1 MILKIY
7 KIQDNGIWIPKNELE
22 EWYDH
27 YTKLSARYSKD
38 DIELAMFYAGMADV
52 LSDMIKHIE
61 Q

>member
-1 MILKIY
+1 MILKTY

-27 YTKLSARYSKD
+27 YTKLSVRLSKD
-38 DIELAMFYAGMADV
+38 DIKMAMFYAGVADV
-52 LSDMIKHIE
+52 LYDMIKDLE

>member
-27 YTKLSARYSKD
+27 YTKLSARLGKD
-38 DIELAMFYAGMADV
+38 DIGLGMFYAGMADV
-52 LSDMIKHIE
+52 LSDIIKHIE

>member
-1 MILKIY
+1 MMLKIY

-27 YTKLSARYSKD
+27 YTKLSARLSKAN
-38 DIELAMFYAGMADV
+38 IEMAMFYAGMADV
-52 LSDMIKHIE
+52 LYDMIKYLE

>member
-27 YTKLSARYSKD
+27 YTKLSVQLSKD
-38 DIELAMFYAGMADV
+38 DIEMAMFYAGMADV
-52 LSDMIKHIE
+52 LSDMIKNLE